1 VFPSFCDIELAIM
14 FASSSR
20 SWCMSLDLILVPG
33 PFVRASSWE
42 PTAKYL
48 REAGYNAQAP
58 DVLANQLQPPAW
70 SAWTSYLLRHI
81 FPCDEPVLIGHSSA
95 GPLVADLASK
105 LHCRCIVI
113 VDGHVPPSQGFAPP
127 VRPAFR
133 DFIESL
139 AVGRGILPI
148 WSRWFSGDT
157 QREALL
163 GLDRLASNPAA
174 FAEFEN
180 ELLRFSVDWFDDTFE
195 LANWDQVPAGFIQT
209 CALYDYAAEE
219 AQRRGWRVTKL
230 QGTHMH
236 PMLEPAETA
245 RAIISMID
253 QLTSASSR

>member
-1 VFPSFCDIELAIM
+1 M

-139 AVGRGILPI
+139 AAGRGILPI

>member
-1 VFPSFCDIELAIM
+1 
-14 FASSSR
+14 
-20 SWCMSLDLILVPG
+20 MSLDLILVAG

-48 REAGYNAQAP
+48 REAGYNVQAP

-70 SAWTSYLLRHI
+70 NAWTSHLLHHI
-81 FPCDEPVLIGHSSA
+81 LPCDEPVLIGHSSA

-105 LHCRCIVI
+105 LHCQCIVI

-139 AVGRGILPI
+139 AAGQGILPI
-148 WSRWFSGDT
+148 WSRWFSDDA

-209 CALYDYAAEE
+209 CAIYDYAAEE
-219 AQRRGWRVTKL
+219 AQQRGWPVTKL

-245 RAIISMID
+245 RAIISMIH
-253 QLTSASSR
+253 QLTSAASR